1 MVIEAFQIVEDR
13 RLSKVWF
20 EGHALQV
27 ILALRGVLM
36 TTTTREL
43 LGIFV
48 LLGSFWIDTL
58 FGRLTTLINLAI
70 FAPITLLLGLGNV
83 ISVALLM

>member
-1 MVIEAFQIVEDR
+1 
-13 RLSKVWF
+13 
-20 EGHALQV
+20 
-27 ILALRGVLM
+27 M

-48 LLGSFWIDTL
+48 LLGSFLIDTL
-58 FGRLTTLINLAI
+58 FGRLTTLISLAI

-83 ISVALLM
+83 ISVALLMKLLSPGFKKLFPVSH

>member
-1 MVIEAFQIVEDR
+1 
-13 RLSKVWF
+13 
-20 EGHALQV
+20 
-27 ILALRGVLM
+27 M

-58 FGRLTTLINLAI
+58 FGRLTTLISLAI